1 METIAG
7 IFDSRTAAEQV
18 IQELHSLAIP
28 NDRIAFLTP
37 GMSGEQ
43 IEQEVPTTDTEA
55 TGEGRAMGG
64 AVGGAMG
71 VAGGASLG
79 LVAASLI
86 IPGVGPVIAG
96 GLLGAALLGAGG
108 TMTGMA
114 VGKALDEALADGLPH
129 DELYLYEHAL
139 RQGRSVVIAFAESD
153 ESAERVR
160 EAFEKARAESIDAA
174 GENWWRQLR
183 AAQEADYKSRG
194 GDFRRDEV
202 SYRRGFEA
210 ALNAKMRGRT
220 YDQAAPQLNKL
231 FGEAAGDQAFRDGY
245 ERGAAYDKGLR
256 EKHNS

>member
-7 IFDSRTAAEQV
+7 IFDSRTTAERV
-18 IQELHSLAIP
+18 IQELHSLGIP

-37 GMSGEQ
+37 GMSVEQ
-43 IEQEVPTTDTEA
+43 VEQEVPTTDTEG

-79 LVAASLI
+79 LAAASLLV
-86 IPGVGPVIAG
+86 PGVGPVIAG

-114 VGKALDEALADGLPH
+114 VGKALDEALVDGLPH

-139 RQGRSVVIAFAESD
+139 RQGRSVVIAFAEND
-153 ESAERVR
+153 ESAEHVR
-160 EAFEKARAESIDAA
+160 EAFENARAESIDAA

-194 GDFRRDEV
+194 GDFESDEV

-210 ALNAKMRGRT
+210 ALNSKMRGRP
-220 YDQAAPQLNKL
+220 YDEAAPELNKL
-231 FGEAAGDQAFRDGY
+231 FGETAGDQAFRVGY